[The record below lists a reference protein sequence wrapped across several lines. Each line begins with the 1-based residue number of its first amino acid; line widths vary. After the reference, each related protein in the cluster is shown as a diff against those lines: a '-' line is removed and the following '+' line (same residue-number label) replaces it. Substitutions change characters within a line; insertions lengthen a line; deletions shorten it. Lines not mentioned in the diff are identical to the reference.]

1 MLLVVVVDRGGGLV
15 LGRLPIRLAI
25 KLLLCPLSGA
35 ESWLLGSVLALL
47 SGSADGSE
55 VDGRVLLPGSRSLR
69 LRLPALFLSSSSSS
83 ILSTVRKLVAFVAG
97 EIGVMLLL
105 YVLTLCVRVQLFRC
119 DVDGPEVRPV
129 ELVFA

>member
-1 MLLVVVVDRGGGLV
+1 MLLVVAVDRGGGLV
-15 LGRLPIRLAI
+15 LGRLPIKLAM

-35 ESWLLGSVLALL
+35 ESWLLGSVLVLL

-83 ILSTVRKLVAFVAG
+83 MLSTVRKLVAFVAG

-129 ELVFA
+129 ELVLA

>member
-1 MLLVVVVDRGGGLV
+1 MLLVAAVDCGGGLV
-15 LGRLPIRLAI
+15 LGRFPTRLVM

-35 ESWLLGSVLALL
+35 ESWLLGFVLALL

-83 ILSTVRKLVAFVAG
+83 MLSTVRKLVAFVVG

-129 ELVFA
+129 ELVLA

>member
-1 MLLVVVVDRGGGLV
+1 MLLVVAVDRGGGLV
-15 LGRLPIRLAI
+15 LGRFPIRLAM

-129 ELVFA
+129 ELVLA

>member
-1 MLLVVVVDRGGGLV
+1 M
-15 LGRLPIRLAI
+15 
-25 KLLLCPLSGA
+25 KLLLCPLSRA

-129 ELVFA
+129 ELVLA

>member
-1 MLLVVVVDRGGGLV
+1 M
-15 LGRLPIRLAI
+15 

-35 ESWLLGSVLALL
+35 ESWLLGFVLALL

-83 ILSTVRKLVAFVAG
+83 MLSTVRKLVAFVVG

-129 ELVFA
+129 ELVLA